1 MFIYLRKF
9 KESIKNLKKITQIR
23 SQDKKPAFRK
33 ILWKRDRL
41 TTPVFLG
48 FPGGLDGK

>member
-23 SQDKKPAFRK
+23 SQDKKPACK
-33 ILWKRDRL
+33 KKKKKAL
-41 TTPVFLG
+41 FLYIS
-48 FPGGLDGK
+48 K